1 MLRRKFLQW
10 SLGSL
15 AVSAAGVGCSRPQKK
30 PNVLFIAI
38 DDLNTWIGCLSHL
51 REGIPSAKTP
61 NLDRLASQG
70 MLFTNAHTPVPWC
83 MPARNNML
91 TGLYANQSHIYSG
104 EHFREFLP
112 DIRTL
117 PEHFRDNGYYTLA
130 GGKIFHDTYTQK
142 DAWDKYE
149 QFSRPASQL
158 RQNPPLNE
166 MEGEGVVATDTF
178 DWGQKSIEQKE
189 LTDVKIADWAVNEL
203 SRDFEKPFFMGV
215 GFRFPHLP
223 WYLPESYL
231 NKYPINEISLPW
243 VKEDDLDDVPL
254 IAKNMA
260 LVNPFSDKVTLERS
274 DYYHVVKS
282 GKWKN
287 AVQAYLAAITCVD
300 EQLGR
305 VIDAL
310 DAGTYS
316 DNTIVVLWSDN
327 GFHLGEKL
335 HWRKFTLWDQATRI
349 PFMIR
354 APKVVKPQSIS
365 NQAVS
370 LVDIYPTLIDLCGL
384 SKPHHTLSGE
394 SLVPLL
400 VNPLAKKKTPAFITY
415 GKGNDSVVDER
426 WRYIRYEDNSE
437 ELYDHDNDPHEW
449 KNLSEKNEY
458 AHIKDHFKALLG

>member
-15 AVSAAGVGCSRPQKK
+15 AIGAAGIGCTPSYKK
-30 PNVLFIAI
+30 PNVLFVAI

-61 NLDRLASQG
+61 NLDTLASQG

-91 TGLYANQSHIYSG
+91 TGLYANQSHIYSH
-104 EHFREFLP
+104 ELFREFLP
-112 DIRTL
+112 NIRTL
-117 PEHFRDNGYYTLA
+117 PEHFKDNGYYTLA
-130 GGKIFHDTYTQK
+130 GGKIFHDTYAQIN
-142 DAWDKYE
+142 AWDKYE
-149 QFSRPASQL
+149 QFPRPASQR
-158 RQNPPLNE
+158 RQNPSLNQL
-166 MEGEGVVATDTF
+166 EGDGVVESDTF
-178 DWGQKSIEQKE
+178 DWGQISVEQKE
-189 LTDVKIADWAVNEL
+189 LTDVKIADWAINEL

-231 NKYPINEISLPW
+231 SQYPLDEISLPW
-243 VKEDDLDDVPL
+243 VKEDDLDDVSL
-254 IAKNMA
+254 AAKKMA
-260 LVNPFSDKVTLERS
+260 LANPFSEEIILERS

-305 VIDAL
+305 VIEAL
-310 DAGTYS
+310 DSGKYA

-349 PFMIR
+349 PLMMR
-354 APKVVKPQSIS
+354 APKIIKPQSIS

-370 LVDIYPTLIDLCGL
+370 LVDIYPTLIDLCSL
-384 SKPHHTLSGE
+384 SKPSHTLSGE

-400 VNPLAKKKTPAFITY
+400 KNPTATKKTPAFTTY

-437 ELYDHDNDPHEW
+437 ELYDHSLDPHEW
-449 KNLSEKNEY
+449 ENL
-458 AHIKDHFKALLG
+458 AGKAEFANIQNHLKAFLS